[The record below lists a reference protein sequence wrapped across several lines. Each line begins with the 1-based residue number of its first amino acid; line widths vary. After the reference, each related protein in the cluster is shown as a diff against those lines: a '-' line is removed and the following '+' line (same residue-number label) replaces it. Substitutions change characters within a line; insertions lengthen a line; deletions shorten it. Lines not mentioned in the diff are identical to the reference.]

1 MKKIFDFFDMLV
13 ALGFGS
19 LITTVLSTA
28 IYALDAP
35 RLLIVLVLALITLAI
50 AVLVSYKIGWHRAKT
65 ESLIALVPGVSQQ
78 DLGDAVEAVLFCFI
92 AVVVIQIQV

>member
-35 RLLIVLVLALITLAI
+35 QLLIVLVLALITLAI
-50 AVLVSYKIGWHRAKT
+50 AVLVSYKIGWRRAKT
-65 ESLIALVPGVSQQ
+65 EDLFVFNKGIAKGRAIAKAQSQHH
-78 DLGDAVEAVLFCFI
+78 FKNNN
-92 AVVVIQIQV
+92 

>member
-1 MKKIFDFFDMLV
+1 MKKIFDIFDMLV

-50 AVLVSYKIGWHRAKT
+50 AVLVSYKIGWRRAKT
-65 ESLIALVPGVSQQ
+65 ENLIAYNKGVTKGRTIGKAEAHGEVQQ
-78 DLGDAVEAVLFCFI
+78 HFEHNS
-92 AVVVIQIQV
+92 

>member
-1 MKKIFDFFDMLV
+1 MKKIFDIFDMLV

-50 AVLVSYKIGWHRAKT
+50 AVLVSYKIGWRRAKT
-65 ESLIALVPGVSQQ
+65 ESLIAYNKGITR
-78 DLGDAVEAVLFCFI
+78 GRAIGKAEAHGEVRQYLERNR
-92 AVVVIQIQV
+92 

>member
-1 MKKIFDFFDMLV
+1 MKKIFDIFDMLV

-50 AVLVSYKIGWHRAKT
+50 AVLASYKIGWRRAKT
-65 ESLIALVPGVSQQ
+65 ENLIAYNKGVTKGRAIGKAEAQGEIQQ
-78 DLGDAVEAVLFCFI
+78 RFEHNS
-92 AVVVIQIQV
+92 